1 MNIYNKQENDI
12 KLRNLYNYNLYRRSL
27 LQKQYQQQQY
37 ANQVNH
43 IKKDTI
49 IEVDYTL
56 EERNNNIRKVM
67 NDLSQFYNNKDKLT
81 YLHNLKIIKKIGT
94 INNHSNTI
102 YLLENCIVKK
112 CLKFNKLG
120 YILFNNEIKA
130 LLRLQK
136 YDNFPKLLGWDP
148 QTLSIYMS
156 YCGKEITN
164 KNIPDNYIDQF
175 NIIKNI
181 FLEENLSN
189 NDILERNICVLENTI
204 FIIDFGLC
212 NDFDLYKTIQ
222 ELYNKLD
229 KLYKEKIR
237 HNQLLL
243 LHNHNTNLHNPIHN
257 HNTNLHNPI
266 NNHNTNLHNPIH
278 NTNLH
283 NPIHNNITILYN
295 PIHNPI
301 HNPITNSNNSV
312 IDYNFLNK

>member
-1 MNIYNKQENDI
+1 MNIHNKHENDI
-12 KLRNLYNYNLYRRSL
+12 KLRNIYNYNLYRRSL

-136 YDNFPKLLGWDP
+136 YDNFPKLLGWDA
-148 QTLSIYMS
+148 QTLSIYMT
-156 YCGKEITN
+156 YCGK
-164 KNIPDNYIDQF
+164 
-175 NIIKNI
+175 
-181 FLEENLSN
+181 
-189 NDILERNICVLENTI
+189 
-204 FIIDFGLC
+204 
-212 NDFDLYKTIQ
+212 
-222 ELYNKLD
+222 
-229 KLYKEKIR
+229 
-237 HNQLLL
+237 
-243 LHNHNTNLHNPIHN
+243 
-257 HNTNLHNPI
+257 
-266 NNHNTNLHNPIH
+266 
-278 NTNLH
+278 
-283 NPIHNNITILYN
+283 
-295 PIHNPI
+295 
-301 HNPITNSNNSV
+301 
-312 IDYNFLNK
+312 